1 MTKAQSK
8 EEEKKQA
15 RQKALLAKK
24 NDPLIL
30 ARPRNFGI
38 GHSVQPK
45 RDLTRYVRWPRYIRL
60 QRQRAVLYKRLKI
73 PPTINQFKSYTLDR
87 QTGKQLA
94 TACSSSNLAL
104 NQLPDFEAQIVS
116 TTY

>member
-45 RDLTRYVRWPRYIRL
+45 RDLTRFVRWPRYIRL
-60 QRQRAVLYKRLKI
+60 QRQRAVLYKRLRI
-73 PPTINQFKSYTLDR
+73 PPTINQFKSFTLDR
-87 QTGKQLA
+87 QTGK
-94 TACSSSNLAL
+94 NEFIVL
-104 NQLPDFEAQIVS
+104 N
-116 TTY
+116 